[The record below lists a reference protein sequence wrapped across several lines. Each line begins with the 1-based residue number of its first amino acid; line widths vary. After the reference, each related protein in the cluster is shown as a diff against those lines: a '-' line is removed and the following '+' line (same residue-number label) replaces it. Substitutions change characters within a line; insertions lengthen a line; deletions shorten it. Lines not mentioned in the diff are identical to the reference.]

1 MFFQITSKFSPFQN
15 IISNSHQVNFSGQR
29 LLSNLLK
36 KKPILH
42 TTYPK
47 HGFIDS
53 SQISKYINY
62 AHQRQA
68 RNTDYLKNTVTYP
81 KQAFYV
87 IGRGNFFLKNFLPK
101 MYLLSSTSICFLF
114 QLDFV
119 GFESE
124 PFEYA
129 YEAKDVILY
138 NLGVGASLS
147 QANGVDLLYE
157 GSENFGALTSFG
169 VIPAMGGLSGLITG
183 KVPGLQI
190 DLAKVNPL
198 IS

>member
-1 MFFQITSKFSPFQN
+1 MSPLSEAKTSEN
-15 IISNSHQVNFSGQR
+15 V
-29 LLSNLLK
+29 
-36 KKPILH
+36 
-42 TTYPK
+42 PK
-47 HGFIDS
+47 
-53 SQISKYINY
+53 N
-62 AHQRQA
+62 
-68 RNTDYLKNTVTYP
+68 P
-81 KQAFYV
+81 
-87 IGRGNFFLKNFLPK
+87 
-101 MYLLSSTSICFLF
+101 
-114 QLDFV
+114 LDFV

-190 DLAKVNPL
+190 DLAKVLHGEQYTELLSEKFPTGGLLTSTFKITAILNKGSGSL
-198 IS
+198 YILDVISKDKATSEPVVK

>member
-1 MFFQITSKFSPFQN
+1 
-15 IISNSHQVNFSGQR
+15 
-29 LLSNLLK
+29 
-36 KKPILH
+36 
-42 TTYPK
+42 
-47 HGFIDS
+47 
-53 SQISKYINY
+53 
-62 AHQRQA
+62 
-68 RNTDYLKNTVTYP
+68 
-81 KQAFYV
+81 
-87 IGRGNFFLKNFLPK
+87 
-101 MYLLSSTSICFLF
+101 MYLLSTSTCFLF

-190 DLAKVNPL
+190 DLAKVNL
-198 IS
+198 LMNRAWLFTIESFSLFRYCMENNILNCCLKSFQQVDF

>member
-1 MFFQITSKFSPFQN
+1 
-15 IISNSHQVNFSGQR
+15 
-29 LLSNLLK
+29 
-36 KKPILH
+36 
-42 TTYPK
+42 
-47 HGFIDS
+47 
-53 SQISKYINY
+53 
-62 AHQRQA
+62 
-68 RNTDYLKNTVTYP
+68 
-81 KQAFYV
+81 
-87 IGRGNFFLKNFLPK
+87 
-101 MYLLSSTSICFLF
+101 MYLLLSTSICFLF

-190 DLAKVNPL
+190 DLAKVKLFTCSISNLRQIHNFFSNPNMHPFDWMCQV
-198 IS
+198 IPEKS